1 MLSEF
6 VAQHRAEITSVA
18 RARLLTAMPVAPT
31 ETGVAAAVPIFLDD
45 LIAALPRDG
54 LAVLPRSPSTAAGQ
68 FGHDLHRLGFTLS
81 QVVHGYGA
89 VCQVVTSLAEE
100 HHLAITTHEFHVL
113 NRLLDDAIAIAVTQF
128 DQRRSVET
136 KTDEL
141 TKLGF
146 LAHELRNALA
156 TAVLSVAI
164 IRSGKA
170 GVSGKTADVLDRSL
184 SRMRDLIDRSMAEVR
199 LRVETA
205 PLREHVRLLDVI
217 DEIETTAAPDA
228 ARRNVTLGML
238 VDGTIE
244 MMTDRQL
251 LVSAISNLVQNA
263 IKYTKV
269 GTRVQLEAQRKTGG
283 RVVIEV
289 ADACGGLPP
298 GRAEELFAPFVR
310 ATDEPSGVGLGLT
323 IARRA
328 ATRLGGEL
336 SVRDLPGNGCV
347 FVLTLLEADE
357 PRTQSALSETPG
369 LAGAGG

>member
-1 MLSEF
+1 
-6 VAQHRAEITSVA
+6 
-18 RARLLTAMPVAPT
+18 
-31 ETGVAAAVPIFLDD
+31 
-45 LIAALPRDG
+45 
-54 LAVLPRSPSTAAGQ
+54 
-68 FGHDLHRLGFTLS
+68 
-81 QVVHGYGA
+81 
-89 VCQVVTSLAEE
+89 VTSLAEE

>member
-6 VAQHRAEITSVA
+6 VARHRVEITRVA
-18 RARLLTAMPVAPT
+18 RERLLTAMPVAPT

-54 LAVLPRSPSTAAGQ
+54 LAALPRSPSTAAGQ

-89 VCQVVTSLAEE
+89 VCQVVTSLADE
-100 HHLAITTHEFHVL
+100 HQLTISTHEFHVL

-128 DQRRSVET
+128 DQRRSDET
-136 KTDEL
+136 RTDEL

-146 LAHELRNALA
+146 LAHELRNTLA

-199 LRVETA
+199 LRVETT
-205 PLREHVRLLDVI
+205 PLRQHVRLLDLI
-217 DEIETTAAPDA
+217 DELETTAAPDA
-228 ARRNVTLGML
+228 ARRNVTLNML
-238 VDGTIE
+238 VDGAIE
-244 MMTDRQL
+244 MTTDRQL

-263 IKYTKV
+263 IKYTKA
-269 GTRVQLEAQRKTGG
+269 GTRVQLEAQLKAG
-283 RVVIEV
+283 RVLIEV
-289 ADACGGLPP
+289 EDACGGLPP
-298 GRAEELFAPFVR
+298 GRAEELFTPFVR
-310 ATDEPSGVGLGLT
+310 ATDDPTGVGLGLT

-328 ATRLGGEL
+328 AIRLGGGL
-336 SVRDLPGNGCV
+336 SVRDLPGKGCV
-347 FVLTLLEADE
+347 FTLSLPPTVGPD
-357 PRTQSALSETPG
+357 PS
-369 LAGAGG
+369 GAVQV